1 MVSVV
6 MVVAVWSGCFE
17 SVVLVMSAPYMND
30 LLTIAVVFC
39 GEQEGG
45 SVGWF
50 EFRYNACLLKF
61 VRR

>member
-1 MVSVV
+1 MSVV

-17 SVVLVMSAPYMND
+17 SVVLVMSVSVSAPYMND

-50 EFRYNACLLKF
+50 
-61 VRR
+61 